1 MGNIKSTTY
10 KRGVYMGEEEE
21 KEEEVFSPNEDLAR
35 SFEYWQKEYYDGV
48 AIYFSKQNKERGMIA
63 FELWE
68 QRFLEFL
75 AKSANSLL
83 PIYNNNVK
91 RKSVNSYFDESV
103 YRSWKKGKG
112 NAIEALLT
120 EAIISARDGRLEN
133 VKVDVN
139 ESITHLSD
147 NSKLSNNRVFLVHG
161 HDEAVIHET
170 ARFLGKL
177 MLDVKILREQ
187 PNSGRTIIE
196 KFIDHSDVAYAVVLL
211 TGDDRGGKA
220 NDKFEDQKLRARQN
234 VILELGFFL
243 GKLERKRVCVL
254 YQDGVDIPSDYNGVL
269 FIPLD
274 KNGAWRFQLAR
285 ELKVAGLNI
294 DMNNAV

>member
-1 MGNIKSTTY
+1 
-10 KRGVYMGEEEE
+10 MGEEEE
-21 KEEEVFSPNEDLAR
+21 EEEVFSPNEDLAK

-48 AIYFSKQNKERGMIA
+48 DIYFSKQNKERGMIA

-133 VKVDVN
+133 VKVDLN

-147 NSKLSNNRVFLVHG
+147 NSKLFNNRVFLVHG

>member
-1 MGNIKSTTY
+1 
-10 KRGVYMGEEEE
+10 MGEEEV
-21 KEEEVFSPNEDLAR
+21 EEEVLSPNEDLAR
-35 SFEYWQKEYYDGV
+35 RFEYWQKEYYDGV
-48 AIYFSKQNKERGMIA
+48 DIYFSKQNKERGMIA

-68 QRFLEFL
+68 NRFLEFL
-75 AKSANSLL
+75 AKSAISLL

-91 RKSVNSYFDESV
+91 RKSVNSYFDEST
-103 YRSWKKGKG
+103 YRSWKRGKG
-112 NAIEALLT
+112 NSIEALLT
-120 EAIISARDGRLEN
+120 EAIISARDGRFEN
-133 VKVDVN
+133 VKDDLN
-139 ESITHLSD
+139 DSATYLSE
-147 NSKLSNNRVFLVHG
+147 NSKPSSNRVFLVHG

-187 PNSGRTIIE
+187 PSSGRTIIE
-196 KFIDHSDVAYAVVLL
+196 KFIDYSDVAYAVVLL

-243 GKLERKRVCVL
+243 GKLERKRVSVL
-254 YQDGVDIPSDYNGVL
+254 YQDGVDIPSDYNGVV

-274 KNGAWRFQLAR
+274 KNGAWHFQLAR
-285 ELKVAGLNI
+285 ELKAAGLNI
-294 DMNNAV
+294 DMNNAI